1 MEDFQ
6 IYILQVNAGL
16 VVFYLLY
23 RMLFSRDTFLR
34 IRRLFLFSIVILAFV
49 YPLISLASWLEQ
61 GNALPG
67 MVVGYAEML
76 AVVTPVAPQPAAEQ
90 SLFTWQ
96 RFLIWIWS
104 GGSLV
109 LTLRMA
115 VQLAGICRFAI
126 RVKNRAVIMFRSL
139 LCRRLQ
145 LLSLSSVGFLSI
157 RPITKSGNFMRLSYT
172 SLLMSAN
179 GIHWICYSGR
189 YFVSFSGS
197 IRLSGFYVKK
207 SGRIWNF

>member
-34 IRRLFLFSIVILAFV
+34 IRRLFLFSIVMLAFV

-76 AVVTPVAPQPAAEQ
+76 AVVTPEALQPQNN
-90 SLFTWQ
+90 
-96 RFLIWIWS
+96 RFS
-104 GGSLV
+104 PGS
-109 LTLRMA
+109 
-115 VQLAGICRFAI
+115 
-126 RVKNRAVIMFRSL
+126 
-139 LCRRLQ
+139 
-145 LLSLSSVGFLSI
+145 SS
-157 RPITKSGNFMRLSYT
+157 
-172 SLLMSAN
+172 
-179 GIHWICYSGR
+179 
-189 YFVSFSGS
+189 
-197 IRLSGFYVKK
+197 
-207 SGRIWNF
+207 

>member
-49 YPLISLASWLEQ
+49 YPLISLVSWLEQ

-76 AVVTPVAPQPAAEQ
+76 AVVTPVAPQPAAVPDLDLEWGK
-90 SLFTWQ
+90 SCADTPY
-96 RFLIWIWS
+96 
-104 GGSLV
+104 GGP
-109 LTLRMA
+109 
-115 VQLAGICRFAI
+115 
-126 RVKNRAVIMFRSL
+126 
-139 LCRRLQ
+139 
-145 LLSLSSVGFLSI
+145 VGWYL
-157 RPITKSGNFMRLSYT
+157 
-172 SLLMSAN
+172 
-179 GIHWICYSGR
+179 
-189 YFVSFSGS
+189 S
-197 IRLSGFYVKK
+197 IRLSG
-207 SGRIWNF
+207 

>member
-49 YPLISLASWLEQ
+49 YPLISLVSWLEQ

-115 VQLAGICRFAI
+115 VQLAGICRFAYQGKKQSCHH
-126 RVKNRAVIMFRSL
+126 VPVIA
-139 LCRRLQ
+139 RRLQ
-145 LLSLSSVGFLSI
+145 LLSLSSVGFLTI

>member
-76 AVVTPVAPQPAAEQ
+76 RWLLLWLRNLPQNN
-90 SLFTWQ
+90 
-96 RFLIWIWS
+96 RFS
-104 GGSLV
+104 PG
-109 LTLRMA
+109 
-115 VQLAGICRFAI
+115 
-126 RVKNRAVIMFRSL
+126 
-139 LCRRLQ
+139 
-145 LLSLSSVGFLSI
+145 
-157 RPITKSGNFMRLSYT
+157 
-172 SLLMSAN
+172 
-179 GIHWICYSGR
+179 
-189 YFVSFSGS
+189 SGS
-197 IRLSGFYVKK
+197 
-207 SGRIWNF
+207 

>member
-61 GNALPG
+61 GNALSG

-109 LTLRMA
+109 LTL
-115 VQLAGICRFAI
+115 
-126 RVKNRAVIMFRSL
+126 
-139 LCRRLQ
+139 
-145 LLSLSSVGFLSI
+145 LSL
-157 RPITKSGNFMRLSYT
+157 
-172 SLLMSAN
+172 
-179 GIHWICYSGR
+179 IHI
-189 YFVSFSGS
+189 
-197 IRLSGFYVKK
+197 
-207 SGRIWNF
+207 

>member
-76 AVVTPVAPQPAAEQ
+76 AVKKALEKIEGTDIEKLLKAYH
-90 SLFTWQ
+90 
-96 RFLIWIWS
+96 
-104 GGSLV
+104 
-109 LTLRMA
+109 
-115 VQLAGICRFAI
+115 
-126 RVKNRAVIMFRSL
+126 VI
-139 LCRRLQ
+139 
-145 LLSLSSVGFLSI
+145 
-157 RPITKSGNFMRLSYT
+157 
-172 SLLMSAN
+172 
-179 GIHWICYSGR
+179 
-189 YFVSFSGS
+189 
-197 IRLSGFYVKK
+197 
-207 SGRIWNF
+207 

>member
-1 MEDFQ
+1 MEHFQ

-76 AVVTPVAPQPAAEQ
+76 AVVTP
-90 SLFTWQ
+90 
-96 RFLIWIWS
+96 
-104 GGSLV
+104 GSA
-109 LTLRMA
+109 T
-115 VQLAGICRFAI
+115 
-126 RVKNRAVIMFRSL
+126 
-139 LCRRLQ
+139 CRRTIAFHLAAVPD
-145 LLSLSSVGFLSI
+145 LDLEWGKSCADTPYGGPVGWYLS
-157 RPITKSGNFMRLSYT
+157 T
-172 SLLMSAN
+172 
-179 GIHWICYSGR
+179 
-189 YFVSFSGS
+189 
-197 IRLSGFYVKK
+197 RLSG
-207 SGRIWNF
+207 

>member
-49 YPLISLASWLEQ
+49 YPLISLVSWLEQ

-96 RFLIWIWS
+96 RL
-104 GGSLV
+104 
-109 LTLRMA
+109 
-115 VQLAGICRFAI
+115 
-126 RVKNRAVIMFRSL
+126 L

>member
-115 VQLAGICRFAI
+115 VQLAGICRFAYQGKKQSCHH
-126 RVKNRAVIMFRSL
+126 VPVIAL
-139 LCRRLQ
+139 
-145 LLSLSSVGFLSI
+145 
-157 RPITKSGNFMRLSYT
+157 PITKSGNFMRLSYT

>member
-61 GNALPG
+61 GNALSG

-76 AVVTPVAPQPAAEQ
+76 AVVTPVAPQPAAELAAVPDLDLEWGK
-90 SLFTWQ
+90 SCADTPY
-96 RFLIWIWS
+96 
-104 GGSLV
+104 GGP
-109 LTLRMA
+109 
-115 VQLAGICRFAI
+115 
-126 RVKNRAVIMFRSL
+126 
-139 LCRRLQ
+139 
-145 LLSLSSVGFLSI
+145 VGWYL
-157 RPITKSGNFMRLSYT
+157 
-172 SLLMSAN
+172 
-179 GIHWICYSGR
+179 
-189 YFVSFSGS
+189 S
-197 IRLSGFYVKK
+197 IRLSG
-207 SGRIWNF
+207 

>member
-90 SLFTWQ
+90 SLEWGKSCADTPY
-96 RFLIWIWS
+96 
-104 GGSLV
+104 GGPV
-109 LTLRMA
+109 
-115 VQLAGICRFAI
+115 GWY
-126 RVKNRAVIMFRSL
+126 
-139 LCRRLQ
+139 
-145 LLSLSSVGFLSI
+145 LS
-157 RPITKSGNFMRLSYT
+157 T
-172 SLLMSAN
+172 
-179 GIHWICYSGR
+179 
-189 YFVSFSGS
+189 
-197 IRLSGFYVKK
+197 RLSG
-207 SGRIWNF
+207 

>member
-49 YPLISLASWLEQ
+49 YPLVSVDSL
-61 GNALPG
+61 
-67 MVVGYAEML
+67 
-76 AVVTPVAPQPAAEQ
+76 
-90 SLFTWQ
+90 
-96 RFLIWIWS
+96 
-104 GGSLV
+104 
-109 LTLRMA
+109 
-115 VQLAGICRFAI
+115 I

>member
-61 GNALPG
+61 GNALSG

-115 VQLAGICRFAI
+115 VQLAGICRLAYQGKKQSCHH
-126 RVKNRAVIMFRSL
+126 VPVIAL
-139 LCRRLQ
+139 
-145 LLSLSSVGFLSI
+145 
-157 RPITKSGNFMRLSYT
+157 PKITAPFSFFGWIFVNPAHYEERELHEIIVHE
-172 SLLMSAN
+172 SA
-179 GIHWICYSGR
+179 HVRQWH
-189 YFVSFSGS
+189 
-197 IRLSGFYVKK
+197 
-207 SGRIWNF
+207 

>member
-76 AVVTPVAPQPAAEQ
+76 AVVTPVAPQPARTIAFHLAAVPDLDLEWGK
-90 SLFTWQ
+90 SCADTPY
-96 RFLIWIWS
+96 
-104 GGSLV
+104 GGPV
-109 LTLRMA
+109 
-115 VQLAGICRFAI
+115 GWY
-126 RVKNRAVIMFRSL
+126 
-139 LCRRLQ
+139 
-145 LLSLSSVGFLSI
+145 LS
-157 RPITKSGNFMRLSYT
+157 T
-172 SLLMSAN
+172 
-179 GIHWICYSGR
+179 
-189 YFVSFSGS
+189 
-197 IRLSGFYVKK
+197 RLSG
-207 SGRIWNF
+207 

>member
-76 AVVTPVAPQPAAEQ
+76 WLLLWLRNLPQNN
-90 SLFTWQ
+90 
-96 RFLIWIWS
+96 RFS
-104 GGSLV
+104 PG
-109 LTLRMA
+109 
-115 VQLAGICRFAI
+115 
-126 RVKNRAVIMFRSL
+126 
-139 LCRRLQ
+139 
-145 LLSLSSVGFLSI
+145 
-157 RPITKSGNFMRLSYT
+157 
-172 SLLMSAN
+172 
-179 GIHWICYSGR
+179 
-189 YFVSFSGS
+189 SGS
-197 IRLSGFYVKK
+197 
-207 SGRIWNF
+207 

>member
-61 GNALPG
+61 GNALSG

-76 AVVTPVAPQPAAEQ
+76 AVVTPVAPLVSVD
-90 SLFTWQ
+90 SL
-96 RFLIWIWS
+96 
-104 GGSLV
+104 
-109 LTLRMA
+109 
-115 VQLAGICRFAI
+115 I

-172 SLLMSAN
+172 SLLMPAN

>member
-115 VQLAGICRFAI
+115 VQLAGICRLAY
-126 RVKNRAVIMFRSL
+126 
-139 LCRRLQ
+139 Q
-145 LLSLSSVGFLSI
+145 G
-157 RPITKSGNFMRLSYT
+157 
-172 SLLMSAN
+172 
-179 GIHWICYSGR
+179 
-189 YFVSFSGS
+189 
-197 IRLSGFYVKK
+197 KK
-207 SGRIWNF
+207 QSCH

>member
-109 LTLRMA
+109 LTWRSSWL
-115 VQLAGICRFAI
+115 VSVDSLI

>member
-67 MVVGYAEML
+67 MVVAYAEML

-96 RFLIWIWS
+96 RFLILDLEWGKS
-104 GGSLV
+104 CADTPYGGPV
-109 LTLRMA
+109 
-115 VQLAGICRFAI
+115 GWY
-126 RVKNRAVIMFRSL
+126 
-139 LCRRLQ
+139 
-145 LLSLSSVGFLSI
+145 LS
-157 RPITKSGNFMRLSYT
+157 T
-172 SLLMSAN
+172 
-179 GIHWICYSGR
+179 
-189 YFVSFSGS
+189 
-197 IRLSGFYVKK
+197 RLSG
-207 SGRIWNF
+207 

>member
-67 MVVGYAEML
+67 MVVGYAEMRWL
-76 AVVTPVAPQPAAEQ
+76 LLWLRNLPQNN
-90 SLFTWQ
+90 
-96 RFLIWIWS
+96 RFS
-104 GGSLV
+104 PG
-109 LTLRMA
+109 
-115 VQLAGICRFAI
+115 
-126 RVKNRAVIMFRSL
+126 
-139 LCRRLQ
+139 
-145 LLSLSSVGFLSI
+145 
-157 RPITKSGNFMRLSYT
+157 
-172 SLLMSAN
+172 
-179 GIHWICYSGR
+179 
-189 YFVSFSGS
+189 SGS
-197 IRLSGFYVKK
+197 
-207 SGRIWNF
+207 

>member
-67 MVVGYAEML
+67 MVVGYAKML

-90 SLFTWQ
+90 SLFTAVPDLDLEWGK
-96 RFLIWIWS
+96 S
-104 GGSLV
+104 CADTPYGGPV
-109 LTLRMA
+109 
-115 VQLAGICRFAI
+115 GWY
-126 RVKNRAVIMFRSL
+126 
-139 LCRRLQ
+139 
-145 LLSLSSVGFLSI
+145 LS
-157 RPITKSGNFMRLSYT
+157 T
-172 SLLMSAN
+172 
-179 GIHWICYSGR
+179 
-189 YFVSFSGS
+189 
-197 IRLSGFYVKK
+197 RLSG
-207 SGRIWNF
+207 

>member
-67 MVVGYAEML
+67 WLSGMPKCWRWLLLWLRNLPQNNRFSPG
-76 AVVTPVAPQPAAEQ
+76 AVPDLDLE
-90 SLFTWQ
+90 W
-96 RFLIWIWS
+96 
-104 GGSLV
+104 GSLV

-115 VQLAGICRFAI
+115 VQLAGIC
-126 RVKNRAVIMFRSL
+126 
-139 LCRRLQ
+139 Q
-145 LLSLSSVGFLSI
+145 
-157 RPITKSGNFMRLSYT
+157 T
-172 SLLMSAN
+172 
-179 GIHWICYSGR
+179 
-189 YFVSFSGS
+189 
-197 IRLSGFYVKK
+197 RLSG
-207 SGRIWNF
+207 